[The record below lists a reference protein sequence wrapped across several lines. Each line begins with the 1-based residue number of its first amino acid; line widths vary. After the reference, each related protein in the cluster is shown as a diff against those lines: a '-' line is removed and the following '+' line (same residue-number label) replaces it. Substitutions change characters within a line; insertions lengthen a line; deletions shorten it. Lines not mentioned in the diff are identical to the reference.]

1 MKSTTSLLSLSLLA
15 CATTCAALEE
25 TGVGPR
31 ALGMGGAGV
40 ACSDDYVAQFY
51 NPAAFGFFG
60 QGTGDQDKPI
70 LGSDNQNLE
79 RKDWGVGIDLMA
91 GARIGGDLISYADA
105 INDIDVDKLQDIG
118 KNGVIDPAAV
128 KQLIQ
133 IADLLGSIEP
143 TKDTLTIDANVGMG
157 IRIGHFGIGARGFSQ
172 VNARFVSIDRKN
184 LGIFGAGDGAIADRI
199 NTAINGANIPQAQA
213 NYTPKYFNQTQYNQL
228 LSTLSGPGV
237 NANAVNLAAQTLDT
251 KASETELASETSA
264 AVSNALFG
272 DGTANNPG
280 LLAQAQNVSNVALEN
295 NTTTVRLSGLGV
307 GEIPISYGYAL
318 NEHISF
324 GATIKAMVGR
334 VYVTEWVAYQDAD
347 DLENEISNLS
357 DNYEESYNFGVDAGV
372 LFRMPYLQVGLNGRN
387 LNAPSFKGPTV
398 KGITYADETID
409 PSLVFGVAFVPFETL
424 TIAAD
429 VDLLE
434 TSTQNDGYNMQKVGG
449 GIEWDAFR
457 VLALRAGVSENIAE
471 SDVGLLY
478 HAGVGL
484 NLWALRVDLAAMMS
498 KQTTT
503 YDGEEVPREAR
514 ASLAVATDW

>member
-1 MKSTTSLLSLSLLA
+1 MNPTTSLLSLSLLA
-15 CATTCAALEE
+15 CAASCAALEQP
-25 TGVGPR
+25 GVGPR

-91 GARIGGDLISYADA
+91 GARIGGDLIKYADT
-105 INDIDVDKLQDIG
+105 ISNVDVDKLQDIG
-118 KNGVIDPAAV
+118 KNGVVDPTAV

-133 IADLLGSIEP
+133 VADLLGTIDPSR
-143 TKDTLTIDANVGMG
+143 DTLTADANAGMG

-172 VNARFVSIDRKN
+172 VNARFINIDRKN

-199 NTAINGANIPQAQA
+199 NSAVNGANLPQAQA
-213 NYTPKYFNQTQYNQL
+213 NYTPKYFTPTQFNQL
-228 LSTLSGPGV
+228 VSTLSTPGV

-251 KASETELASETSA
+251 KASETDLSSQNSD

-272 DGTANNPG
+272 DGTADNPG
-280 LLAQAQNVSNVALEN
+280 LLAQAQNVSNVALSK
-295 NTTTVRLSGLGV
+295 NTTTVRLSGVGV

-324 GATIKAMVGR
+324 GATIKGMVGR
-334 VYVTEWVAYQDAD
+334 VYVTEWVAYQSAD
-347 DLENEISNLS
+347 DLQNEIQNVG
-357 DNYEESYNFGVDAGV
+357 DNYEESLNIGVDVGV
-372 LFRMPYLQVGLNGRN
+372 LFRMKYLQVGLNGRN
-387 LNAPSFKGPTV
+387 LNSPTFKGPTV

-409 PSLVFGVAFVPFETL
+409 PSVVLGTAFIPFETL
-424 TIAAD
+424 TIATD
-429 VDLLE
+429 IDLLR
-434 TSTQNDGYNMQKVGG
+434 TSTQSDGYYMQKVGG

-457 VLALRAGVSENIAE
+457 VLALRAGISKNLAE

-478 HAGVGL
+478 HAGLGV
-484 NLWALRVDLAAMMS
+484 NLWALRIDLAAMMS

-503 YDGEEVPREAR
+503 YDDQEVPREAR